1 MATFHTPEPIT
12 AVVEVVAGAVHLAA
26 TDRDDTVVDVWPRDP
41 ERASDVRAAEQ
52 TRIDFRNGTL
62 VVTAGRKVLSL
73 GRGGAV
79 RVDIALPA
87 RSRLDLSSASAD
99 IDADGVYSDCRSAS
113 ASGAMRVATVAGNIK
128 ADSASGDITI
138 GDLAGNARIATA
150 SGDAAIDR
158 IDGDVKFQAASG
170 SLTIGTLRGHATHQ
184 AASGSVTVTV
194 AVSGALSAQTGSGE
208 VEVGIP
214 EGTAARLELKTHS
227 GAVDNGLQASDGP
240 ADGDETLVVR
250 ARTGSGDISIRRA
263 VGPVSAGRSS

>member
-1 MATFHTPEPIT
+1 MTTFQTPDPIT

-26 TDRDDTVVDVWPRDP
+26 TDRDNTVVDVTPRDP

-52 TRIDFRNGTL
+52 ARIDFHDGTL

-99 IDADGVYSDCRSAS
+99 VTAEGVYSDCRFAS
-113 ASGAMRVATVAGNIK
+113 ASGSMRAASVAGNFK
-128 ADSASGDITI
+128 ADTASGGIAV

-158 IDGDVKFQAASG
+158 VDGDIKFQAASG
-170 SLTIGTLRGHATHQ
+170 SLTVGAMRGHVRHQ
-184 AASGSVTVTV
+184 TASGSVTVAA

-227 GAVDNGLQASDGP
+227 GTVDNGLQSSDGP
-240 ADGDETLVVR
+240 VDGDETFRLQ

-263 VGPVSAGRSS
+263 VGSAAGS

>member
-1 MATFHTPEPIT
+1 MTTFHTPEPIT

-26 TDRDDTVVDVWPRDP
+26 TDRDDTVVDIRPRDP

-52 TRIDFRNGTL
+52 TRIDFHDGRL

-99 IDADGVYSDCRSAS
+99 VTADGLYSDCRFAS
-113 ASGAMRVATVAGNIK
+113 ASGAMRVSTVAGSFK
-128 ADSASGDITI
+128 ADTASGDVTV

-150 SGDAAIDR
+150 SGEAAIDR
-158 IDGDVKFQAASG
+158 IDGDIKFQAASG
-170 SLTIGTLRGHATHQ
+170 SLTVGTMRGHVKHQ
-184 AASGSVTVTV
+184 TASGSVTVAT
-194 AVSGALSAQTGSGE
+194 AVSGTLSAQTGSGE

-227 GAVDNGLQASDGP
+227 GTVDNGLQSSDGP
-240 ADGDETLVVR
+240 GDGDETFRLQ

-263 VGPVSAGRSS
+263 VGSAAGS

>member
-1 MATFHTPEPIT
+1 MPTFHTPEPIT

-26 TDRDDTVVDVWPRDP
+26 TDRDDTVVDVTPRDP
-41 ERASDVRAAEQ
+41 ERTSDVRAAEQ
-52 TRIDFRNGTL
+52 ARIDFHDGTL
-62 VVTAGRKVLSL
+62 VVTAGRKILSL

-87 RSRLDLSSASAD
+87 GSRLDLSSASAD
-99 IDADGVYSDCRSAS
+99 VDADGVYSDCRFAS
-113 ASGAMRVATVAGNIK
+113 ASGSGRVATVTGNLK
-128 ADSASGDITI
+128 SDTASGDITI
-138 GDLAGNARIATA
+138 GDLVGDARIATA

-170 SLTIGTLRGHATHQ
+170 SLTIGTLRGHVKHQ
-184 AASGSVTVTV
+184 AASGSVTVTD
-194 AVSGALSAQTGSGE
+194 AVTGALSAQTGSGE

-227 GAVDNGLQASDGP
+227 GTVDNGLQAASGP
-240 ADGDETLVVR
+240 ADGDETFTVH

-263 VGPVSAGRSS
+263 VNPRSLSRR